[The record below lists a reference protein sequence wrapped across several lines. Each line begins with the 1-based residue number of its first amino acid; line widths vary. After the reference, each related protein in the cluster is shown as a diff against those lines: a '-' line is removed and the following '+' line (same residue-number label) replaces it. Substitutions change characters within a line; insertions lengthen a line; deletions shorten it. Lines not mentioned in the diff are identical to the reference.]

1 MTPDM
6 KWARISA
13 AADNGPA
20 ELEIFGDIG
29 ESWFAEESITAKSI
43 SRELKP
49 LAGRDLTVRINSYGG
64 SVADG
69 LAIYNALRRHAASA
83 QVTTSVEG
91 VAMSIATLIAMA
103 GDTREMAS
111 NALYMV
117 HAPWGVSA
125 GNAKDMRDMANVLDK
140 YAEAMA
146 SAYARSALND
156 AEIKALLTDGEDHF
170 YNASEAEAAGF
181 ITSIV
186 QEQDMAIAAAYSA
199 NRFTQRHQPVAH
211 FTDPAPAPI
220 TPKEST
226 MTTDHQPTGAEPV
239 AEKVNVA
246 SIEAAAQAKA
256 LEQIKARAS
265 EIRMMFKPFM
275 AREGIAELQDAC
287 LDDPSMSLDTVSA
300 KLLTELGKD
309 AAPIASNPRI
319 EAGESQ
325 EDKYRKGAS
334 AALQARM
341 GLGQDDRSNE
351 FRGQSLSSLIAAS
364 FEVKGVRTAGMT
376 KNEIAS
382 KVLAQ
387 HSTSD
392 FPLILEDAINKS
404 LQRGFEG
411 YPKIW
416 NRIARTG
423 SVSDF
428 KTVKLLKLGS
438 FSSLATKLEGAEYT
452 AGTLSEEREQLTAST
467 KGRFIQL
474 TREMIINDDL
484 SAFSDMAM
492 MLGSAA
498 ARTVNADVLG
508 VLTTNG
514 TTSDGYNLFST
525 DHANLTGS
533 GTAISVASLSLG
545 RKTMRVQK
553 DPSGLEAQN
562 IQPSFLLVP
571 VGKEDLAREVILSAY
586 NTDST
591 GSLKRNPIQD
601 WGALEVLSDPLLD
614 TNSTTAWYLIA
625 DPAIRPLLEI
635 RFLDGQQTPYIDNEE
650 EFLTDAVRWKVRL
663 DYGVGVNEWRSGYK
677 NVGA

>member
-1 MTPDM
+1 MTTHM

-64 SVADG
+64 SVSDG
-69 LAIYNALRRHAASA
+69 LAIYNALRRHSA
-83 QVTTSVEG
+83 NAKVTTSVEG

-103 GDTREMAS
+103 GDTREMAA

-117 HAPWGVSA
+117 HAPWGFAS
-125 GNAKDMRDMANVLDK
+125 GNSRDMRDMADVLDK
-140 YAEAMA
+140 YAEAMT
-146 SAYARSALND
+146 SAYARSGLSD
-156 AEIKALLTDGEDHF
+156 EEIKALLTDGEDHF
-170 YNASEAEAAGF
+170 YNASEAESAGF
-181 ITSIV
+181 VTAIV
-186 QEQDMAIAAAYSA
+186 QDQDMAIAAAYGH
-199 NRFTQRHQPVAH
+199 NRFTQRSQPAAH

-226 MTTDHQPTGAEPV
+226 MTTANPKSGAEPV
-239 AEKVNVA
+239 AENLNVA
-246 SIEAAAQAKA
+246 SIEAAAQVKA
-256 LEQIKARAS
+256 LEQIKARS
-265 EIRMMFKPFM
+265 GEIRMMFKPFM
-275 AREGIAELQDAC
+275 SREGIAELQDAC

-300 KLLTELGKD
+300 KLLTELGKG
-309 AAPIASNPRI
+309 AEPLASNPRI

-325 EDKYRKGAS
+325 EEKFRKGAS

-351 FRGQSLSSLIAAS
+351 FRGQSLSSLVAAS
-364 FEVKGVRTAGMT
+364 FEVKGVRTNGLT
-376 KNEIAS
+376 KSELAS
-382 KVLAQ
+382 KVLAA

-392 FPLILEDAINKS
+392 FPLLLEDAINKT
-404 LQRGFEG
+404 LQRGYDAF
-411 YPKIW
+411 PRIW
-416 NRIARTG
+416 NQIARVG

-428 KTVKLLKLGS
+428 KSVKLLKLGS

-452 AGTLSEEREQLTAST
+452 AGTLSEERETLTAST
-467 KGRFIQL
+467 KGKYIQL
-474 TREMIINDDL
+474 TREMVINDDL

-492 MLGSAA
+492 MLGQAA

-514 TTSDGYNLFST
+514 ATADGYNLFST
-525 DHANLTGS
+525 DHANLTGT
-533 GTAISVASLSLG
+533 GTAISVASLGLG
-545 RKTMRVQK
+545 RKMMRVQT
-553 DPSGLEAQN
+553 DPSGNEAAN
-562 IQPSFLLVP
+562 IQPRYLLVP
-571 VGKEDLAREVILSAY
+571 VGKEDMAREIIMSPY
-586 NTDST
+586 NTDTT
-591 GSLKRNPIQD
+591 GQLKPNSIKE
-601 WGALEVLSDPLLD
+601 WGMLDVISDPLLD
-614 TNSTTAWYLIA
+614 SNSATAWYLLA

-635 RFLDGQQTPYIDNEE
+635 RFLDGQQTPYVDTEE
-650 EFLTDAVRWKVRL
+650 EFLTDSIRWKVRL

-677 NVGA
+677 NAGA